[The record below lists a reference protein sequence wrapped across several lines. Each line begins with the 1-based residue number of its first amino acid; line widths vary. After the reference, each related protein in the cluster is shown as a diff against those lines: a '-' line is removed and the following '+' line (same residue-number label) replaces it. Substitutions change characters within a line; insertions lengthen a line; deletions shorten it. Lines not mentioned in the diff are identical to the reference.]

1 MKSLLFIL
9 GTILVQTCSKQS
21 AAGVEFR
28 GLLEKRGIT
37 TYQYGTHV
45 ISDTKKT
52 YALRSEL
59 VVLDAYVGKTVTV
72 KGVKIPGYPVDG
84 GPEFLEVSEVQ
95 P

>member
-1 MKSLLFIL
+1 MKSLLIIL
-9 GTILVQTCSKQS
+9 GTMLVQTCSKQE

-28 GLLEKRGIT
+28 GLLEKQGIT

-45 ISDTKKT
+45 IGDGKT
-52 YALRSEL
+52 SYALRSEKEN
-59 VVLDAYVGKTVTV
+59 LDKWAGQTVTV

-84 GPEFLEVSEVQ
+84 GPEFLEVSEVN

>member
-9 GTILVQTCSKQS
+9 GTILVQTCSEQS
-21 AAGVEFR
+21 SVGVEFR
-28 GLLEKRGIT
+28 GRLEKQGIT

-52 YALRSEL
+52 YALRSETID
-59 VVLDAYVGKTVTV
+59 LDKYAGKTVSI
-72 KGVKIPGYPVDG
+72 KGVKIPGYPVEA
-84 GPEFLEVSEVQ
+84 GPEYLEVSLVL